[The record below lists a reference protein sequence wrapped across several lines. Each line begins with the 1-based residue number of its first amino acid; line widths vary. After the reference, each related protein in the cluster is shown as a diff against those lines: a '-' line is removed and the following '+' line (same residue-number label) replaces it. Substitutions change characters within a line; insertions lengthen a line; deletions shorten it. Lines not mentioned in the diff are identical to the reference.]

1 MKESRLIEMKN
12 KIEML
17 GQAVQFLVEEN
28 KKLKDLAVGTLETV
42 KRMPGYNEAIDEL
55 KNKLKEDGEKKKVET
70 PAVKGS

>member
-42 KRMPGYNEAIDEL
+42 KRMPGYSEAINEL

>member
-28 KKLKDLAVGTLETV
+28 KRLRDLAVGTLETV
-42 KRMPGYNEAIDEL
+42 KRIPGYGEAIDEL
-55 KNKLKEDGEKKKVET
+55 KNKLKKDGEKKKVET
-70 PAVKGS
+70 PAAKSS